1 METNHKKLMELQK
14 QKKELEQ
21 LLKNIDTN
29 LALLNDY
36 TKQLREYKDLTIKE
50 LLLDVYNQPNNDNIK
65 IKLTKNP
72 DYLQIYFIKDD
83 KEKFVYSYKISTYT
97 IESEEK
103 FLKLKENFDNDIDN
117 IKKYLNNLEKTFK
130 AIPKIFPT
138 YDHVSNIRIT
148 KPAIEMGVFRFTYCE
163 GFHTKYNVKL
173 QFTEDNNLVKYTMNK
188 HSNGYSFEQSPK
200 PNHQFKIKSESY
212 ENNLNIEYSID
223 DESTFDDLQ
232 KSLNHTFNEIETEFK
247 NIKIEID

>member
-1 METNHKKLMELQK
+1 MQTNKEIINDLQNRKQELLRQIK
-14 QKKELEQ
+14 DVEK
-21 LLKNIDTN
+21 N
-29 LALLNDY
+29 LAIYNNY
-36 TKQLREYKDLTIKE
+36 TIRLYEHKQSVIEKQLM
-50 LLLDVYNQPNNDNIK
+50 DVYNQENSDDIK

-72 DYLQIYFIKDD
+72 DYLQIHLIKDD
-83 KEKFVYSYKISTYT
+83 KEKFVYSYSISTYT
-97 IESEEK
+97 IESEEE
-103 FLKLKENFDNDIDN
+103 FLKLKEKFDNDIKN
-117 IKKYLNNLEKTFK
+117 ITKYLNNLKKTFNSL
-130 AIPKIFPT
+130 PKKFPT

-163 GFHTKYNVKL
+163 EFHTKYNVKL
-173 QFTEDNNLVKYTMNK
+173 QFTEDSDLVKYTMNK

>member
-1 METNHKKLMELQK
+1 METNHEKLMELQK
-14 QKKELEQ
+14 QKKELEK

-50 LLLDVYNQPNNDNIK
+50 QLLDVYNQPNDDNIK

-72 DYLQIYFIKDD
+72 DYLQIYLIKDD

-103 FLKLKENFDNDIDN
+103 FLKLKENFNNDIDN

-130 AIPKIFPT
+130 TIPKIFQT

-148 KPAIEMGVFRFTYCE
+148 KTVIEKGVFKFTYCE
-163 GFHTKYNVKL
+163 GFHTRHTVKL
-173 QFTEDNNLVKYTMNK
+173 QFSEDSELLDYTMTR

-200 PNHQFKIKSESY
+200 TNHHFKVKSESY
-212 ENNLNIEYSID
+212 ENKINIEYSID

-247 NIKIEID
+247 NIKIEIN

>member
-1 METNHKKLMELQK
+1 METNHEKLMELQK

-36 TKQLREYKDLTIKE
+36 TKQLHEYKDLTIKE
-50 LLLDVYNQPNNDNIK
+50 QLLDVYNQPNDDNIK

-163 GFHTKYNVKL
+163 GFHTKYNIKL
-173 QFTEDNNLVKYTMNK
+173 EFLENECLQYTMTKYTD
-188 HSNGYSFEQSPK
+188 GYSFEQIPK
-200 PNHQFKIKSESY
+200 PNHHFKIKSESY
-212 ENNLNIEYSID
+212 ENKLNIEYSIKA
-223 DESTFDDLQ
+223 ESTFDNLEQ
-232 KSLNHTFNEIETEFK
+232 SLKDTFMEIEDEFK
-247 NIKIEID
+247 NITIEID

>member
-1 METNHKKLMELQK
+1 MLTNQERLKELQK
-14 QKKELEQ
+14 QKTELEKQ
-21 LLKNIDTN
+21 LKNIEKDI
-29 LALLNDY
+29 ALYEDY
-36 TKQLREYKDLTIKE
+36 TKQLYDYKTQVIKE
-50 LLLDVYNQPNNDNIK
+50 QLMDVYNQENLDDIK

-130 AIPKIFPT
+130 AIPKNFPT
-138 YDHVSNIRIT
+138 YEHVSNIRIT

-173 QFTEDNNLVKYTMNK
+173 QFTEDSDLVKYTMNK